1 MEGIAS
7 IARASERPSPAAR
20 VIAEGSPVWWPRLR
34 PLRSISQQ
42 ASSSGATIAA
52 AIKIPMAGACAQCR
66 RQSTS
71 RPRTHTISSAGQP
84 TAGSWKTGYRQIAPR
99 IGSAI
104 DHDRGSRRSGL
115 ARSPAPVTERVS
127 ACAAQATARL
137 AASGE
142 SGRRISS
149 CPQAAAGVRCCGFLE
164 RAGDSFQVVCPK
176 RAGDSL
182 RASSVFFDRQDQAN
196 MDFTHYQA

>member
-1 MEGIAS
+1 MQATVNV
-7 IARASERPSPAAR
+7 PSAHPHNFVGWSAYGAGHGR
-20 VIAEGSPVWWPRLR
+20 RDIGRSLR
-34 PLRSISQQ
+34 
-42 ASSSGATIAA
+42 
-52 AIKIPMAGACAQCR
+52 
-66 RQSTS
+66 
-71 RPRTHTISSAGQP
+71 
-84 TAGSWKTGYRQIAPR
+84 
-99 IGSAI
+99 GSAVPLI
-104 DHDRGSRRSGL
+104 MIGGAVDQDSLGRRRRSP
-115 ARSPAPVTERVS
+115 SVS
-127 ACAAQATARL
+127 ACAAKATARL